1 MKKFLAVIAGL
12 SVAFVLTT
20 LGTFASAKF
29 FGNVDV
35 FAPSIDGAKE
45 LVRSLSVIGLVC
57 VILSHAFAS
66 LAGGVTVGWILKDDT
81 MNVGL
86 TLGAIMTIL
95 GLINMIVIPT
105 YPEWFY
111 LDFIVY
117 IPLSMFGANYTSK
130 L

>member
-12 SVAFVLTT
+12 TVAFVIVAI
-20 LGTFASAKF
+20 GTYATVKS
-29 FGNVDV
+29 FGVVGSSFTDLDAIKV
-35 FAPSIDGAKE
+35 MVA
-45 LVRSLSVIGLVC
+45 SLSTVGL
-57 VILSHAFAS
+57 ILIIVSHAIAS
-66 LAGGVTVGWILKDDT
+66 LAAGVTVGWILKDDT

-86 TLGAIMTIL
+86 TLGAILTIL
-95 GLINMIVIPT
+95 GLVNMIVITT

-111 LDFIVY
+111 VDFIVF

>member
-12 SVAFVLTT
+12 TAASVVIMFGT
-20 LGTFASAKF
+20 LASAKF
-29 FGNVDV
+29 FGQLDAIPTNLEAIRQVL
-35 FAPSIDGAKE
+35 A
-45 LVRSLSVIGLVC
+45 SLSTVGLLL
-57 VILSHAFAS
+57 VILSHAIGS

-86 TLGAIMTIL
+86 TLGAILTIL
-95 GLINMIVIPT
+95 GLVNMIVIT
-105 YPEWFY
+105 SYPEWFY
-111 LDFIVY
+111 LDFIVF